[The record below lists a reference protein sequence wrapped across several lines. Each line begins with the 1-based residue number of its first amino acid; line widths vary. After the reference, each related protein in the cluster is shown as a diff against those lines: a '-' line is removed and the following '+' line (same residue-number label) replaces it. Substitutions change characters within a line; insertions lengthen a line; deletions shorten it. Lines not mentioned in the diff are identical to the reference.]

1 MGVLKSYYEGAF
13 LQTSAKTQSQSK
25 QPAFGGAK
33 SDTGSSIISVLEVAE
48 SDFTRLFA
56 ETETAEDEAA
66 SAYEKLTEENK
77 ISKATKLA
85 DAKAKESEIK
95 SLTVQVGHS
104 KEDAAS
110 TSSELDAV
118 NEYIDKLR
126 PQCEE
131 KAMSYEEKKAA
142 REAEI
147 SGLKEA
153 LEILEGKG
161 VAMLFQSDKK
171 FLPFRRV

>member
-1 MGVLKSYYEGAF
+1 MKEFKESAEAVVKAMGVLKSYYEGAF
-13 LQTSAKTQSQSK
+13 LQTGSKTAARR
-25 QPAFGGAK
+25 PEFGGAK
-33 SDTGSSIISVLEVAE
+33 

-66 SAYEKLTEENK
+66 AAYEKLSKENEV
-77 ISKATKLA
+77 SKATKLA

-118 NEYIDKLR
+118 NAYLEKLK

-131 KAMSYEEKKAA
+131 KAMSYEERKAA

-147 SGLKEA
+147 E
-153 LEILEGKG
+153 
-161 VAMLFQSDKK
+161 
-171 FLPFRRV
+171 